1 MKLLIEI
8 DEHNK
13 NVIDRFANGEGNDVL
28 PVNIFLDL
36 IESVENGVSIP
47 NNATNGDVL
56 KIIFPDGIPSGKDSD
71 DYFVKTDTDWWDAPY
86 KGGE

>member
-1 MKLLIEI
+1 MKVLIEI
-8 DEHNK
+8 DEK
-13 NVIDRFANGEGNDVL
+13 FYQWVKLCGLMPFITQGKV
-28 PVNIFLDL
+28 
-36 IESVENGVSIP
+36 IP